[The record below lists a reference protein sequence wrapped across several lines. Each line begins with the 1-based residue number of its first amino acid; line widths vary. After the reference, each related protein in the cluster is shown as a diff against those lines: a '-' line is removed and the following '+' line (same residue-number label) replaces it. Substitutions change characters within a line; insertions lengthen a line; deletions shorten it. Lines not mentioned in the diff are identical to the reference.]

1 MLYKRSFNKNN
12 IGETL
17 IFENQY
23 IQERIKKTEKLREEG
38 INPYPN
44 QVQKGTP
51 SKQFLEEC
59 AYIKE
64 QDADEK
70 KDDSKTYSLTGRIKF
85 IRIMG
90 KAAFAKIEDAEGLVQ
105 IYYNRDELPEGFY
118 NTVAKKLF
126 EVGDI
131 IEATGYPFV
140 TQTGELTLHCKEM
153 RIVSKS
159 ISPLPEKFH
168 GLQDHELRYRQRY
181 LDMIMNPEVKENFV
195 MRSKIVSLVR
205 RFFEEKQFLEVETP
219 MMHPIPG
226 GANAK
231 PFVTHHNALDVERY
245 LRIAPELYLK
255 RLIVGGMEAVFEI
268 NRNFRNEGMDHTHN
282 PEFTMIE
289 FYWAYKTYIELMEI
303 TEELF
308 DYLFDNLGLERKLP
322 YGDLEIDFAT
332 PFAKVPYIESL
343 TSIGGV
349 PADVATDK
357 EKAFAYLAE
366 HNVKVDS
373 NLTLGY
379 LQAELFDEFVE
390 GKLINP
396 TYITDFPVDISPLA
410 RRSDDNPD
418 IAERFELFMAG
429 KEIANGFSE
438 LNDPIDQYERFKGQ
452 VDAKEATGD
461 DEAMHMDTD
470 YVKALSY
477 GMTPTAGEGIGIDRL
492 VMMLTNQHSIRDVLL
507 FPAMKPEAP
516 RPELAPICAV
526 ENKCKKCGNENLE
539 ELKPAKKGKGM
550 FCIDVAACKK
560 RVQEK

>member
-1 MLYKRSFNKNN
+1 M
-12 IGETL
+12 

-23 IQERIKKTEKLREEG
+23 IQERIKKVERLREEG

-44 QVQKGTP
+44 KIAKGTP
-51 SKQFLEEC
+51 SAQFLEEC

-70 KDDSKTYSLTGRIKF
+70 KDESKTYSLTGRLKF

-90 KAAFAKIEDAEGLVQ
+90 KAAFAKMEDAQGLVQ
-105 IYYNRDELPEGFY
+105 IYYNRDELPEDFY
-118 NTVAKKLF
+118 NNIAKKLF

-140 TQTGELTLHCKEM
+140 TQTGEITLHCKEM

-168 GLQDHELRYRQRY
+168 GLQDQELRYRQRY
-181 LDMIMNPEVKENFV
+181 LDMIMNPEVKENFI
-195 MRSKIVSLVR
+195 MRSKIVSFVR
-205 RFFEEKQFLEVETP
+205 RFFEDKAFLEVETP

-226 GANAK
+226 GANAR
-231 PFVTHHNALDVERY
+231 PFVTHHNALDVQRY
-245 LRIAPELYLK
+245 LRVAPELYLK

-322 YGDLEIDFAT
+322 YGDLEIDFTT
-332 PFAKVPYIESL
+332 PFEKIPYIKSL
-343 TSIGGV
+343 TSIGSV
-349 PADVATDK
+349 PADVAINK
-357 EKAFAYLAE
+357 EKALAYLTE
-366 HNVKVDS
+366 HNVKVDA

-396 TYITDFPVDISPLA
+396 TYITDFPIDISPLA

-452 VDAKEATGD
+452 VKAKEATGD

-477 GMTPTAGEGIGIDRL
+477 GMAPTAGEGIGIDRL

-516 RPELAPICAV
+516 RPEIITV
-526 ENKCKKCGNENLE
+526 SDENKCKKCGNENTD

-550 FCIDVAACKK
+550 FCTDVAACKERATAK
-560 RVQEK
+560 

>member
-1 MLYKRSFNKNN
+1 
-12 IGETL
+12 L
-17 IFENQY
+17 IFDNQY

-44 QVQKGTP
+44 QIKKGTP
-51 SKQFLEEC
+51 SKTFLNEC
-59 AYIKE
+59 AYITQQE
-64 QDADEK
+64 GEEK
-70 KDDSKTYSLTGRIKF
+70 KDETKTFSLTGRIKF

-105 IYYNRDELPEGFY
+105 IYYNRDDLPENFY
-118 NTVAKKLF
+118 NEIAKKLF

-140 TQTGELTLHCKEM
+140 TQTGEITLHCKTM
-153 RIVSKS
+153 NIVSKA

-168 GLQDHELRYRQRY
+168 GLQDQELRYRQRY
-181 LDMIMNPEVKENFV
+181 LDMIMNPEVKNTFV

-205 RFFEEKQFLEVETP
+205 RFFEEKSFLEVETP

-226 GANAK
+226 GANAR

-303 TEELF
+303 SEELF
-308 DYLFDNLGLERKLP
+308 DYLFEKLGLEKTLT
-322 YGDLEIDFAT
+322 YGEMQINFST
-332 PFAKVPYIESL
+332 PFAKVPYIKSL
-343 TSIGGV
+343 TTIGEV
-349 PADVATDK
+349 PADIVYDK
-357 EKAFAYLAE
+357 EKILSYLQK
-366 HNVKVDS
+366 HNVKVDP
-373 NLTLGY
+373 NLSLGY
-379 LQAELFDEFVE
+379 LQAELFDAFVE

-396 TYITDFPVDISPLA
+396 TFITDFPIDISPLA
-410 RRSDDNPD
+410 RRSDSNPD
-418 IAERFELFMAG
+418 IAERFELFIAG

-438 LNDPIDQYERFKGQ
+438 LNDPIDQYERFKKQ

-492 VMMLTNQHSIRDVLL
+492 VMMLTNHHSIRDVLL
-507 FPAMKPEAP
+507 FPAMKPEAKVDVP
-516 RPELAPICAV
+516 VITD
-526 ENKCKKCGNENLE
+526 ENRCKKCGNENLE
-539 ELKPAKKGKGM
+539 ELKPAKNGKGM
-550 FCIDVAACKK
+550 FCIDVAACKERAAQK
-560 RVQEK
+560 

>member
-1 MLYKRSFNKNN
+1 M
-12 IGETL
+12 

-44 QVQKGTP
+44 QIQKGTP
-51 SKQFLEEC
+51 STQFLEEC
-59 AYIKE
+59 AYVKE
-64 QDADEK
+64 QESNEK
-70 KDDSKTYSLTGRIKF
+70 KDETKTYSLTGRLNF

-90 KAAFAKIEDAEGLVQ
+90 KAAFAKIEDTEGLVQ

-118 NTVAKKLF
+118 NNVAKKLF

-140 TQTGELTLHCKEM
+140 TQTGELTLHCKDM
-153 RIVSKS
+153 KIVSKA

-168 GLQDHELRYRQRY
+168 GLQDHEIRYRQRY
-181 LDMIMNPEVKENFV
+181 LDMIMNPDVKKNFV
-195 MRSKIVSLVR
+195 MRSKIVSMVR
-205 RFFEEKQFLEVETP
+205 RFFEEKAFLEVETP

-231 PFVTHHNALDVERY
+231 PFITHHNALDVERY

-268 NRNFRNEGMDHTHN
+268 NRNFRNEGMDQTHN

-322 YGDLEIDFAT
+322 YGEVEIDFAT
-332 PFAKVPYIESL
+332 PFAKIPYIESL

-357 EKAFAYLAE
+357 EKALAYLKE
-366 HNVKVDS
+366 HNVKVAP

-379 LQAELFDEFVE
+379 LQAELLMNLLK

-396 TYITDFPVDISPLA
+396 YFYYRFPC
-410 RRSDDNPD
+410 RY
-418 IAERFELFMAG
+418 F
-429 KEIANGFSE
+429 
-438 LNDPIDQYERFKGQ
+438 
-452 VDAKEATGD
+452 T
-461 DEAMHMDTD
+461 T
-470 YVKALSY
+470 
-477 GMTPTAGEGIGIDRL
+477 
-492 VMMLTNQHSIRDVLL
+492 
-507 FPAMKPEAP
+507 
-516 RPELAPICAV
+516 
-526 ENKCKKCGNENLE
+526 CKK
-539 ELKPAKKGKGM
+539 K
-550 FCIDVAACKK
+550 
-560 RVQEK
+560 

>member
-1 MLYKRSFNKNN
+1 MAAN
-12 IGETL
+12 I
-17 IFENQY
+17 
-23 IQERIKKTEKLREEG
+23 
-38 INPYPN
+38 
-44 QVQKGTP
+44 
-51 SKQFLEEC
+51 
-59 AYIKE
+59 
-64 QDADEK
+64 
-70 KDDSKTYSLTGRIKF
+70 
-85 IRIMG
+85 G
-90 KAAFAKIEDAEGLVQ
+90 KAAVARMEDSDGLVQ
-105 IYYNRDELPEGFY
+105 IYYNSDELPEGYY
-118 NTVAKKLF
+118 NKVKKLI
-126 EVGDI
+126 EVGDVVV
-131 IEATGYPFV
+131 AQGYPFV
-140 TQTGELTLHCKEM
+140 TQTGELTLHCKRFE
-153 RIVSKS
+153 IVSKS
-159 ISPLPEKFH
+159 ITPLPEKFH
-168 GLQDHELRYRQRY
+168 GLQDQELRYRQRY
-181 LDMIMNPEVKENFV
+181 LDMIMNPEIKENFI
-195 MRSKIVSLVR
+195 MRSKIVSMVR
-205 RFFEEKQFLEVETP
+205 RFFEDKSFLEVETP
-219 MMHPIPG
+219 MLHPIPG

-231 PFVTHHNALDVERY
+231 PFITHHNALDVERY

-255 RLIVGGMEAVFEI
+255 RLIVGGIDAVFEI
-268 NRNFRNEGMDHTHN
+268 NRNFRNEGMDQTHN

-303 TEELF
+303 TEDLF
-308 DYLFDNLGLERKLP
+308 DYLFDNLKLERKLP

-332 PFAKVPYIESL
+332 PFAKIPYIESL

-349 PADVATDK
+349 PEDVANDK
-357 EKAFAYLAE
+357 EKALAYLKE
-366 HNVKVDS
+366 HNVKVDP

-390 GKLINP
+390 GKLVNP
-396 TYITDFPVDISPLA
+396 TFITDFPVDISPLA

-452 VDAKEATGD
+452 VAAKEATDD

-516 RPELAPICAV
+516 RPEMAPVCEV
-526 ENKCKKCGNENLE
+526 DKCKKCGNENPE

-550 FCIDVAACKK
+550 FCIDVAACKA
-560 RVQEK
+560 RVQEKSK